1 MENNEFGKC
10 DFCPSLEGIMSYA
23 SPGVPDCRMCKS
35 CEKPA
40 APPPVKKKR
49 TVWTEK
55 EIVELINK
63 NNKAV
68 EKAIVAVYNRQTQD
82 EKASFDTKHSNGV
95 GFSGADARF
104 GTYLAK
110 WILSGKHLNGKF
122 LAQGRTLAIKYRAQ
136 LLDEANKP

>member
-1 MENNEFGKC
+1 MEKFNEFGKC

-23 SPGVPDCRMCKS
+23 SPGVPDCRMCKN

-40 APPPVKKKR
+40 EKKKVKK
-49 TVWTEK
+49 VWTEK
-55 EIVELINK
+55 EIVELLGK

-68 EKAIVAVYNRQTQD
+68 EKAIVAVYNRQTAD
-82 EKASFDTKHSNGV
+82 EKASYDTKHSNGV
-95 GFSGADARF
+95 GFSGADAKF

-110 WILSGKHLNGKF
+110 WILSGKSLNGKF
-122 LAQGRTLAIKYRAQ
+122 LAQGRVLAVKYRAQ